1 MSKVKGKT
9 REEIINNLAER
20 IDKFEQYSIPHSQ
33 AMADMALHLANRL
46 GLSQAD
52 AKAIAEAARLH
63 DIGLYAMSPAYHTT
77 PAALRF
83 EQRLDLWRHSIIG
96 EQEMAKREAS
106 RYAQLLVRWHHEWW
120 NGSGYPDMLAFED
133 IPIGARILRA
143 VELYNSLIA
152 ARPYRAALSKKEALE
167 ALKSS
172 AGIECDPYIVHAL
185 LALLEE
191 MKVDVEEEPTV
202 FTDQAI
208 PTEKLEEIKA
218 EDSLDTVKINQHVTN
233 SEAVLPVTP
242 SQQTAVPN
250 QRNFFSTPE
259 PATEPQA
266 NQTVSEATP
275 PVETNSSTGVWANLS
290 DGGSHPSS
298 GNVWSPPQIAPTT
311 QSDSQ
316 VSLPVVDESST
327 PAETKPQSVVNE
339 SFLQSTNPLD
349 AVDTLFAETPSTG
362 SSQDTTEVKTPV
374 VDIALSPSQTIA
386 IGESVQPDVVSTEN
400 PAPLATDEPL
410 PQLPSVDAPQYQT
423 PVTNEQQT
431 AQPFTQAA
439 EAEISSIP
447 APWIEPATLST
458 DVPQVQSSVYP
469 VAPAPQASQPAVT
482 HAAVKQAPSPQM
494 LFRSQ
499 PENIEIDDSPNW
511 LGWKASA
518 YNKKSLL
525 AFEVSVLKQIQFATI
540 AIPFSAEAKLDWYL
554 KAWNKRILSND
565 SRAWAAMAARAMIES
580 TETLSEEN
588 IVQLLTD
595 IYVPGTRLSNPHLRR
610 WFSETDAWWM
620 DNLRRNIE
628 TLEDEKLRA
637 QASLLG
643 MQTGDYALSFD
654 EQTNDLRRPLATVFW
669 RLAGRFTIGAQPHP
683 QNHSYNYQPLDF
695 IRNARADLLYINL
708 PASHDENEGSQAR
721 FQWRECWVKGLA
733 ADAEDFAQTLPAPQS
748 KQAYLLRVDKM
759 LRAGAHIKKW
769 AVGCQE
775 SGLVSAREINDLVK
789 EHRNVHAT
797 YSKDV
802 TEVAGGARSYIIIAQ
817 RE

>member
-1 MSKVKGKT
+1 VSKVKGKT

-20 IDKFEQYSIPHSQ
+20 IDKFEQYTTPHSQ
-33 AMADMALHLANRL
+33 IMADMALHLANRL

-52 AKAIAEAARLH
+52 TKAIAEAARLH

-77 PAALRF
+77 PTALRF

-143 VELYNSLIA
+143 VELYNALTA
-152 ARPYRAALSKKEALE
+152 TRPYRAALSQKEALE
-167 ALKSS
+167 VLKSS
-172 AGIECDPYIVHAL
+172 AGIECDPYIVHAM

-191 MKVDVEEEPTV
+191 MNADAKEEATV
-202 FTDQAI
+202 FVDDAI
-208 PTEKLEEIKA
+208 TTEKLEEIQA
-218 EDSLDTVKINQHVTN
+218 EDLIDTVRLNQQTTN
-233 SEAVLPVTP
+233 SESVLPVRIDQEAVITQQDSSTTKEQLTDNQTNQTTDVQDITPPAESNSSSSVWSTP
-242 SQQTAVPN
+242 SAGW
-250 QRNFFSTPE
+250 STPSSSVWSTPQE
-259 PATEPQA
+259 PA
-266 NQTVSEATP
+266 
-275 PVETNSSTGVWANLS
+275 
-290 DGGSHPSS
+290 
-298 GNVWSPPQIAPTT
+298 TT

-316 VSLPVVDESST
+316 ITAPIASQSST
-327 PAETKPQSVVNE
+327 PAETESQSVVNE
-339 SFLQSTNPLD
+339 SFFQSINPLD
-349 AVDTLFAETPSTG
+349 AVDTLFAAPLSTGASYNTPEAETPVS
-362 SSQDTTEVKTPV
+362 DTAP
-374 VDIALSPSQTIA
+374 LLSQTID
-386 IGESVQPDVVSTEN
+386 IITDESVQPHTLSSERS
-400 PAPLATDEPL
+400 ATFTT
-410 PQLPSVDAPQYQT
+410 DAPQSQTLSLSTQDTEPPFVQT
-423 PVTNEQQT
+423 PQVETT
-431 AQPFTQAA
+431 PVSTSWA
-439 EAEISSIP
+439 EPSI
-447 APWIEPATLST
+447 APIDAS
-458 DVPQVQSSVYP
+458 QVQLSSNP
-469 VAPAPQASQPAVT
+469 VADAPHTDLPVVAQAS
-482 HAAVKQAPSPQM
+482 VKQAPLPQK
-494 LFRSQ
+494 LFRSE
-499 PENIEIDDSPNW
+499 PKVIEIDDSPTW

-525 AFEVSVLKQIQFATI
+525 AFEASVLKQIQFATV

-588 IVQLLTD
+588 IAQLLTD
-595 IYVPGTRLSNPHLRR
+595 IYVPGTRLGNPHLRR

-628 TLEDEKLRA
+628 SLDDEKLRA
-637 QASLLG
+637 QACLLG
-643 MQTGDYALSFD
+643 MQTGDYALSFN
-654 EQTNDLRRPLATVFW
+654 EETHDLRRPLATIFW

-769 AVGCQE
+769 AIGCQE

-802 TEVAGGARSYIIIAQ
+802 TEVAGGARSYIIVAE

>member
-1 MSKVKGKT
+1 VSKVKGKT

-20 IDKFEQYSIPHSQ
+20 IDKFEQYSTPHSQ
-33 AMADMALHLANRL
+33 AMAEMALHLANRL

-63 DIGLYAMSPAYHTT
+63 DIGLYALSPAYHAT

-143 VELYNSLIA
+143 VELYNALVA

-172 AGIECDPYIVHAL
+172 AGIECDPYIVHAM

-191 MKVDVEEEPTV
+191 MNVNTEVEPTV
-202 FTDQAI
+202 FADDAI
-208 PTEKLEEIKA
+208 TTEKLEEIQAQDSIDTVPINQQRTDGESVSIASTDQQAADITQQDSYTTQEKA
-218 EDSLDTVKINQHVTN
+218 PEVQINQTISLQKTVPSAETDSSSGIWSNSLDGG
-233 SEAVLPVTP
+233 ATP
-242 SQQTAVPN
+242 S
-250 QRNFFSTPE
+250 S
-259 PATEPQA
+259 
-266 NQTVSEATP
+266 
-275 PVETNSSTGVWANLS
+275 
-290 DGGSHPSS
+290 
-298 GNVWSPPQIAPTT
+298 NVWSLSPESTT
-311 QSDSQ
+311 IQNDSQ
-316 VSLPVVDESST
+316 ITAPVANQSSAA
-327 PAETKPQSVVNE
+327 AETASQNIVNE
-339 SFLQSTNPLD
+339 TFFQSTNPLD

-362 SSQDTTEVKTPV
+362 TPVNTPTVETPVAKVASFPYQTTDLATGESTQPDTVSSETPATAITDVSQPQTFFSDTQQPEISFTKTPQV
-374 VDIALSPSQTIA
+374 ETVPVSASWSEPSISPI
-386 IGESVQPDVVSTEN
+386 
-400 PAPLATDEPL
+400 
-410 PQLPSVDAPQYQT
+410 
-423 PVTNEQQT
+423 
-431 AQPFTQAA
+431 
-439 EAEISSIP
+439 EA
-447 APWIEPATLST
+447 
-458 DVPQVQSSVYP
+458 PQVQSSSNSVTDTP
-469 VAPAPQASQPAVT
+469 QTDLPAVAQVSIKQASL
-482 HAAVKQAPSPQM
+482 PQM
-494 LFRSQ
+494 LFRSE
-499 PENIEIDDSPNW
+499 PKTVALDDSPNW

-525 AFEVSVLKQIQFATI
+525 AFEASVLKQVSFATV

-565 SRAWAAMAARAMIES
+565 SRAWAAVTSRAMIES
-580 TETLSEEN
+580 TQTLSEEN

-595 IYVPGTRLSNPHLRR
+595 IYVPGTRLGNPHLRR
-610 WFSETDAWWM
+610 WFSETDAWWL

-637 QASLLG
+637 QACLLG
-643 MQTGDYALSFD
+643 MQIGDYALSFTQ
-654 EQTNDLRRPLATVFW
+654 ETYELRRPLATVFW

-695 IRNARADLLYINL
+695 IRNARADLLYLNL
-708 PASHDENEGSQAR
+708 PASHDENEGAQGR

-733 ADAEDFAQTLPAPQS
+733 ADAEDFVQTLPAPQS

-769 AVGCQE
+769 AIGCQE

-789 EHRNVHAT
+789 EHRNVQAT

-802 TEVAGGARSYIIIAQ
+802 TEVAGGARSYIIVA
-817 RE
+817 EKA